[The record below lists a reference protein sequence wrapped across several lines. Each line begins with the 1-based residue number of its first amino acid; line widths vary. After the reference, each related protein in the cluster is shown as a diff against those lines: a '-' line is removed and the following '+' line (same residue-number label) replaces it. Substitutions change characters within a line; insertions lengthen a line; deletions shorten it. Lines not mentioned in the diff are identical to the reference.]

1 VVDKVAVSRGHD
13 ERVALGTGTS
23 PSPRMFVV
31 PSRTPGILNLLLA
44 V

>member
-1 VVDKVAVSRGHD
+1 VEDTVTVSRGHD

-31 PSRTPGILNLLLA
+31 PPRAPGILNLLLA